1 MVNFSEGLESQTAAS
16 VLVAITLFTLFLFLS
31 YVLKRDSTG
40 RKLPRGSL
48 GLPVIGE
55 SWSFIQ
61 ANKDDKGAEWIN
73 ERIVKYG
80 PVFKTSLM
88 GKPTVVVTGLAGNKF
103 IFGTNDAVLPPKQP
117 ITISRIAGEHNIF
130 EMSRNRY
137 KLIKGALMSF
147 LKPENLQE
155 YIGVMDD
162 LVKKEVLNEMEG
174 KATIK
179 AVPFMKYLTF
189 NVSCALLF
197 GIHDEPTK
205 QALLEDFF
213 LAFKGVWSI
222 PVSLP
227 GTMFWKALRARS
239 RIIKRMLPIVEKKRE
254 MLREGTLNPK
264 SDVIS
269 SLVALRDDNGEPITN
284 EEIMDNIIVLM
295 IASHDTTAILLSL
308 IVWKL
313 AREPKL
319 REKVQ
324 EEHEDIIRER
334 QGTKGKLTWN
344 EVQKMKYTWRVA
356 QELMRQIPI
365 VFGSFRKAIQNIT
378 FAGYDIPKG
387 WQVFWAASPTHM
399 DKDIF
404 VDPDHFDPARFEKPS
419 NTNIPPFA
427 YIPFGGGAHMC
438 IGIEF
443 ARIEAL
449 TIIHNLVINF
459 EWSQV
464 IPDEKITSQPM
475 PYPSMGLPINLKQR
489 TPFE

>member
-1 MVNFSEGLESQTAAS
+1 
-16 VLVAITLFTLFLFLS
+16 
-31 YVLKRDSTG
+31 
-40 RKLPRGSL
+40 
-48 GLPVIGE
+48 
-55 SWSFIQ
+55 
-61 ANKDDKGAEWIN
+61 
-73 ERIVKYG
+73 
-80 PVFKTSLM
+80 
-88 GKPTVVVTGLAGNKF
+88 
-103 IFGTNDAVLPPKQP
+103 
-117 ITISRIAGEHNIF
+117 
-130 EMSRNRY
+130 
-137 KLIKGALMSF
+137 MSF

-155 YIGVMDD
+155 YVGVMDD

-227 GTMFWKALRARS
+227 GTMFWKALKARS

-324 EEHEDIIRER
+324 E
-334 QGTKGKLTWN
+334 G
-344 EVQKMKYTWRVA
+344 
-356 QELMRQIPI
+356 
-365 VFGSFRKAIQNIT
+365 
-378 FAGYDIPKG
+378 
-387 WQVFWAASPTHM
+387 
-399 DKDIF
+399 
-404 VDPDHFDPARFEKPS
+404 
-419 NTNIPPFA
+419 NTNCTCSQMNNIGTTTP
-427 YIPFGGGAHMC
+427 YISFPSSAEKFWYNF
-438 IGIEF
+438 IF
-443 ARIEAL
+443 
-449 TIIHNLVINF
+449 TVI
-459 EWSQV
+459 
-464 IPDEKITSQPM
+464 
-475 PYPSMGLPINLKQR
+475 LC
-489 TPFE
+489 